1 MAFMTSRKFTGIGQS
16 ATLGGNAAQGGAI
29 PTRTLALISLMALS
43 TSLTVASLLGGNGDA
58 ALLASWLCCMLCAS
72 VMFITSK
79 KISHAIF
86 KALGLALTLSFF
98 GYPMIPAIIFG
109 GVISVGALAALICS
123 AKGSRISL
131 IVSLPVV
138 SYALSFA
145 VTADPLIALSA
156 LSVYLPAIPIGLTS
170 RFKGTMTTST
180 VAGASVLSAMIAGLA
195 ALTLYGLYGEIS
207 AAVIDS
213 IIEEFTAMTIA
224 YTKESFALVEGV
236 EYTPAI
242 EKALILGIDTTVNI
256 LVGLVIALCTCAS
269 YCAVKLKNNLFSAYG
284 VDEHLSVAAT
294 TLSVSIS
301 AAAIFSLSFVLSFAL
316 DSANRS
322 SLLAVICTNV
332 CIILA
337 PGLALMGVRAIKAA
351 PKRFGA
357 GGVLLSFALTLAI
370 AILFIASPLLLS
382 LVGAI
387 YIILRAIDLWAKDF
401 YGKGENQ

>member
-1 MAFMTSRKFTGIGQS
+1 MAFMTSRKFTGIGH
-16 ATLGGNAAQGGAI
+16 TEHLGGSAQNGTI
-29 PTRTLALISLMALS
+29 PTRTLALISLTAIS
-43 TSLTVASLLGGNGDA
+43 TSLTIASLLGNNADA

-109 GVISVGALAALICS
+109 GVISIGALAALICS
-123 AKGSRISL
+123 AKRSL
-131 IVSLPVV
+131 VFLLVFLPAA
-138 SYALSFA
+138 SYALA
-145 VTADPLIALSA
+145 LALTADPLIALSA
-156 LSVYLPAIPIGLTS
+156 LAVYLPAIPIGLTS
-170 RFKGTMTTST
+170 KFKGTMATST
-180 VAGASVLSAMIAGLA
+180 VAGASVLAIMLAGVL
-195 ALTLYGLYGEIS
+195 ALTLYSLYGEIS
-207 AAVIDS
+207 SAVIDT
-213 IIEEFTAMTIA
+213 IIEEFTAETIA
-224 YTKESFALVEGV
+224 YTKESFALIGEI

-242 EKALILGIDTTVNI
+242 EKALILGIDTTVN
-256 LVGLVIALCTCAS
+256 VSAGLAIALCTCAS
-269 YCAVKLKNNLFSAYG
+269 YRAVKVKNSIFSAYG
-284 VDEHLSVAAT
+284 VDEHLSEEAT
-294 TLSVSIS
+294 TLTVSTTAAGVFSIS
-301 AAAIFSLSFVLSFAL
+301 FILSFAL

-322 SLLAVICTNV
+322 SLFAVICTNI

-357 GGVLLSFALTLAI
+357 RGVLLSFALTLAI
-370 AILFIASPLLLS
+370 AMLFLTSPLLLS

-387 YIILRAIDLWAKDF
+387 YIILRAIDVWAKDF

>member
-16 ATLGGNAAQGGAI
+16 ATLGGNAAKSGAI
-29 PTRTLALISLMALS
+29 PTRTLALISLTALS

-123 AKGSRISL
+123 AKGSRIFL
-131 IVSLPVV
+131 IASLPVV

-156 LSVYLPAIPIGLTS
+156 LAVYLPAIPIGLTA

-256 LVGLVIALCTCAS
+256 LVGLVIALCVCAS

-284 VDEHLSVAAT
+284 VDEHISEAAT

-332 CIILA
+332 CIVLA

-382 LVGAI
+382 LIGAI